1 MLSIGSQKA
10 RARSR
15 RQAGRSATFD
25 AFAQQAPDPDFG
37 GDDDFML
44 GDAEALAFVG
54 NSAPAPTPPPV
65 AELLLDEEDADEAP
79 FDAPELDD
87 EIFQAP
93 QLHKPAALSTEEAK
107 PAAPSKDD
115 ALLLTTPSALTSKP
129 PPEAAETPAPAPPIS
144 IYISWDRTEMAETLI
159 APLLNHPLLRRA
171 RIDVDRG
178 GIAGAAARVEAPDLF
193 VIDTNL
199 SGGAMLA
206 RLDALAPA
214 VKQGAKIII
223 IGAVNDIT
231 LLRELAQRGVNEYIV
246 PPLDAEALAHSI
258 CRLYAATDKSR
269 VIAVIGA
276 RGGVGAS
283 TIAHN
288 LAWSIAER
296 QQAGAALV
304 DLDLNF
310 GAAALAFAQTP
321 ASSLADVFDAEPD
334 ADLLDAIA
342 TRPTARLQIFSAPA
356 TLTREFALEDAA
368 LQRLITHVR
377 RASPYVVLDLPH
389 AWTSW
394 IKDALLKADDVI
406 LVAGP
411 DLASLSSAKNML
423 EALRAAR
430 PDITP
435 IVVMSMVGV
444 PKRPEITY
452 KDFSGALGLE
462 PPFSFAFE
470 PALLGEAACEGRM
483 IGEIAPASKMAAAL
497 DELAAALTGRDP
509 VAQPEPRESLA
520 KLAPEP
526 PPLAD
531 GVQGSLQRLKRARS
545 KPCRHGQDYLMRAR
559 DATRIGGAKPAGK
572 KRQRTSPA
580 LRAATA
586 LVAML
591 TLCAWNIEHI
601 RPEAHAAAL
610 PAPAQPT
617 APAPVAR
624 PDPAA
629 EFAAAR
635 AAFDANPEQG
645 LPRLRALA
653 EAGFAPAQYHLAKL
667 YERGEGVSVDLNAA
681 RQWTERAANAGD
693 INAMHDLGVYYARG
707 EGADANPVTAF
718 RWFRQAA
725 AHGLTDSQYNLGVLY
740 EQGRGVTAD
749 PEEALFWFAL
759 AAANGD
765 EAAAARA
772 TALETRLTPN
782 FVERAR
788 ARAAQMAANQ
798 SR

>member
-1 MLSIGSQKA
+1 MLTTGSQKA

-15 RQAGRSATFD
+15 RQAGRSAAFD

-44 GDAEALAFVG
+44 ADTEAFTFVG
-54 NSAPAPTPPPV
+54 NTAPAQPPSPP
-65 AELLLDEEDADEAP
+65 AELLLVEEDTDEAP

-93 QLHKPAALSTEEAK
+93 QLHKPAALEPAETK
-107 PAAPSKDD
+107 PAAPSEDET
-115 ALLLTTPSALTSKP
+115 LLLTTPSALAPKP
-129 PPEAAETPAPAPPIS
+129 PTDAADTPAPAPPIS
-144 IYISWDRTEMAETLI
+144 IHVTWDRTETAETLI

-178 GIAGAAARVEAPDLF
+178 GIAAAASRAEAPDLF

-214 VKQGAKIII
+214 VKQGAKIIV

-246 PPLDAEALAHSI
+246 PPLDADALAHSI

-269 VIAVIGA
+269 VLAVIVA

-296 QQAGAALV
+296 QQVGAALV

-321 ASSLADVFDAEPD
+321 ASSLVEAFDAEPN
-334 ADLLDAIA
+334 ADLVDAIA
-342 TRPTARLQIFSAPA
+342 TRPTSRLQIFSAPA

-368 LQRLITHVR
+368 LQQLISHVR

-394 IKDALLKADDVI
+394 IKDALLKADDVV

-423 EALRAAR
+423 EALRTAR

-435 IVVMSMVGV
+435 IVVLSMVGV

-483 IGEIAPASKMAAAL
+483 IGEIAPNSKIATAL
-497 DELAAALTGRDP
+497 DDLAAALTGRDP
-509 VAQPEPRESLA
+509 IAQPAPRETLA
-520 KLAPEP
+520 KLASEP
-526 PPLAD
+526 ALAE
-531 GVQGSLQRLKRARS
+531 GVQGSLQRLKRARG
-545 KPCRHGQDYLMRAR
+545 KPCRTGQDYLLRAR
-559 DATRIGGAKPAGK
+559 DAARNGARPTRQETP
-572 KRQRTSPA
+572 RTSPA

-610 PAPAQPT
+610 STRPPPT
-617 APAPVAR
+617 APTSAPR
-624 PDPAA
+624 PDPAV
-629 EFAAAR
+629 EFTAAR
-635 AAFDANPEQG
+635 AAFNANPAQG

-653 EAGFAPAQYHLAKL
+653 EEGFAPAQYHLAKL

-681 RQWTERAANAGD
+681 RLWTERAANSGD

-740 EQGRGVTAD
+740 EQGRGLTAD
-749 PEEALFWFAL
+749 PEEALFWFTL

-772 TALETRLTPN
+772 SALEARLAPN

-788 ARAAQMAANQ
+788 ARAAHMAANQ